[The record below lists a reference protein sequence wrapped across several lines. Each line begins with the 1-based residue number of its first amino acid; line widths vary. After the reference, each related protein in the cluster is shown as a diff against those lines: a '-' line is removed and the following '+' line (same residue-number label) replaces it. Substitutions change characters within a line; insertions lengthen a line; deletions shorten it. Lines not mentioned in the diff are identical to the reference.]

1 MNWLAVALGGSLG
14 AMCRYALAITL
25 PHAPGRFPLATFT
38 VNVVGSFLMAA
49 AFVWI
54 VEKSAL
60 PLIWRQIAMV
70 GFLGAFTTFSTFS
83 MESLQLLHTGH
94 VKLAVVYM
102 FSSVG
107 ACVMAA
113 ALSYTLFN
121 KLM

>member
-14 AMCRYALAITL
+14 AMCRYALAMSL
-25 PHAPGRFPLATFT
+25 PQVPGRFPLATFT
-38 VNVVGSFLMAA
+38 ANVVGSFLMAV

-60 PLIWRQIAMV
+60 PLIWRQVAMV

-102 FSSVG
+102 LSSVG
-107 ACVMAA
+107 ACVLAA
-113 ALSYTLFN
+113 AFGYSLIN
-121 KLM
+121 KFI